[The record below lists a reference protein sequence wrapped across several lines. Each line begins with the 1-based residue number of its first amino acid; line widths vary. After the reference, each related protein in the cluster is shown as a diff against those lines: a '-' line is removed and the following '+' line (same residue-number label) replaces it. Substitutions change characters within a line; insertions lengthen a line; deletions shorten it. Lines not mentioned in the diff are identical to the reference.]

1 MHELI
6 ENRPLA
12 FGFIEDG
19 NLHSLIHWPF
29 TNEFSVF
36 QQVGKSLVDFM
47 RFDKQYIR
55 LALDLLLT
63 RYLDAKAYKDDW
75 AFVAMV
81 LWQTAMDHGMIG
93 KNNYITVYMLSFI
106 HLLLEGEVDPRI
118 LVDEDAEHITE
129 YIHHLEMP
137 DSDAL
142 SILAKRDV
150 VFMYMLCI
158 EDRQKD
164 VEKTLSMILE
174 KRESDGMT
182 PIQRY
187 YDLEQNNEEFAEHW
201 HSAFITQLGQKA
213 EGYEIQ
219 QFTVLEDID
228 DMLRYELVETLIRGV
243 EFKRCK
249 NCGMLFV
256 PMGRSD
262 ALYCDFIIQGE
273 KQPCNKIGAN
283 RQAKKKVAA
292 DPALKEYRSAYQRLN
307 KRVELGYME
316 KESFQSWA
324 KEAKKRCTQCQ
335 SKKTPFEEYRK
346 WLDETSRQRNTGK

>member
-6 ENRPLA
+6 ENQPLA

-19 NLHSLIHWPF
+19 NLHSLIQWPF
-29 TNEFSVF
+29 TNEISVF
-36 QQVGKSLVDFM
+36 QAVGKSLVDFM
-47 RFDKQYIR
+47 RFDKKYIHNC
-55 LALDLLLT
+55 LNLLMS
-63 RYLDAKAYKDDW
+63 RYLDAKAYKNEW
-75 AFVAMV
+75 AFVAMA

-93 KNNYITVYMLSFI
+93 KNNYITVYIMSFI

-118 LVDEDAEHITE
+118 LVDEDTEQITN
-129 YIHHLEMP
+129 YIHRLEMP

-150 VFMYMLCI
+150 SFMYALWI
-158 EDRQKD
+158 EERQKD

-174 KRESDGMT
+174 KRETDGMT

-201 HSAFITQLGQKA
+201 HSHFITKLGRKS
-213 EGYEIQ
+213 EDYDIQ
-219 QFTVLEDID
+219 QFVVLEDID

-256 PMGRSD
+256 PSGRSD
-262 ALYCDFIIQGE
+262 TVYCDFIMPGE
-273 KQPCNKIGAN
+273 TQPCNKIGAN
-283 RQAKKKVAA
+283 RQAKRKVAE
-292 DPALKEYRSAYQRLN
+292 DPVLKEYRGAYQRLN

-316 KESFQSWA
+316 KETFQSWA
-324 KEAKKRCTQCQ
+324 KEAKERCTQCQ
-335 SKKTPFEEYRK
+335 NGKITFEEYKK
-346 WLDETSRQRNTGK
+346 WLDSTSRQRKTS